1 MAVKALRPSY
11 WRPSIRY
18 LYLPFQKVE
27 RHTNC
32 QILFIP
38 LSPLLLFTSEARFSA
53 GTGASEGRERASKRE
68 RVCCGPQLEDG
79 RTRTLIV
86 NETRSVTAEEEEEHQ
101 LGAMGTGTACT
112 SSFVTTWP
120 NSDAALIDASLLC
133 CDVKISLE
141 LRLRPVRHE
150 TVILTL
156 STLHATQPPS
166 ASRALKSDE

>member
-1 MAVKALRPSY
+1 MPNPLYPAFSSAALH
-11 WRPSIRY
+11 
-18 LYLPFQKVE
+18 E
-27 RHTNC
+27 RGA
-32 QILFIP
+32 LFCRQR
-38 LSPLLLFTSEARFSA
+38 SER
-53 GTGASEGRERASKRE
+53 GRERAGKRE

-141 LRLRPVRHE
+141 LRLRQVRHE

-156 STLHATQPPS
+156 STHAT
-166 ASRALKSDE
+166 